1 MPTFERVVDPGGLG
15 EAGDANGRNV
25 FKVRFATN
33 PSIDMPQL
41 QAWDNEDMN
50 TVVSESLS
58 GTPNNGLI
66 PQIAA
71 AHTSNVKTGGP
82 WVPVSASAGPG
93 AMQDPNSVGT
103 SHRANRLRGSES
115 YLELG
120 DVADAPPAAEEE
132 RHFQLAALV
141 HDDSGSGTSGH
152 LPVLAVK
159 TFYAG
164 APPVVSF
171 WYNRGEDDVLPS
183 QVNADWVEMT
193 SEDKGTAMAIGVLN
207 TIHFAGVSGASP
219 AVSLAAVT
227 KPGSGEKAAEE
238 QWIQTA
244 L

>member
-1 MPTFERVVDPGGLG
+1 LG
-15 EAGDANGRNV
+15 AAGDADGRNV

-33 PSIDMPQL
+33 PCSDMPQL
-41 QAWDNEDMN
+41 QAWDDENMN
-50 TVVSESLS
+50 TVVSESLQ
-58 GTPNNGLI
+58 GTVGGGNQ

-71 AHTSNVKTGGP
+71 AHTSNIKTGGP
-82 WVPVSASAGPG
+82 WVPAANSAGPG

-103 SHRANRLRGSES
+103 SHRANRLRGGES

-120 DVADAPPAAEEE
+120 DVADAPPAADDE

-141 HDDSGSGTSGH
+141 HDDSGAGTSGH

-171 WYNRGEDDVLPS
+171 WYNRGEDDLVPA
-183 QVNADWVEMT
+183 QVNADWAEMT
-193 SEDKGTAMAIGVLN
+193 SEDKGTAMPIAVLN
-207 TIHFAGVSGASP
+207 TIHFTGVSGASP
-219 AVSLAAVT
+219 AVAIAPVT